1 MEVRLMLKVTISQK
15 GQISLPAVLR
25 KRYDLKRGDKLIVEE
40 KEGSIM
46 LRPLP
51 KHPLLDLR
59 GKYSSKEKKKLTE
72 ILLEERK
79 ADKKREKQ

>member
-1 MEVRLMLKVTISQK
+1 MLKVTISQK

-40 KEGSIM
+40 KEGSII

-79 ADKKREKQ
+79 ADRKREKQ